1 MMRKFKRGML
11 IGLAAIALAACG
23 SGNNSTSDNNSG
35 DSASNSEDKQVLNWS
50 ESAELPTMDTT
61 MVEDVASSD
70 ILANT
75 TEGLYR
81 KTLEENE
88 YEDAMAIGDP
98 EISEDGKTYTFK
110 LREDATWSNGD
121 PVTANDFVFAWQ
133 RFVDPEQAAP
143 MNFLIDGLV
152 ANATEI
158 IAGEKP
164 KEELG
169 VKAVDNHTLEVTFEN
184 VYPYWKQ
191 LLSMT
196 SFAPLNQKFVEE
208 KGDQYGTNS
217 DNTLYNGPFILDNW
231 DGTGLEWQLVKN
243 DGYWDK
249 DKVQLDQINYNVVK
263 ETNTAMNLFQSG
275 EIDYAPIS
283 GEYVQQ
289 VQGDPQLKELA
300 ESSVFHIQM
309 NQQRDGG
316 ATPLAN
322 EHIRRAITSAIDR
335 ESLVKDVL
343 KDTSIP
349 SNYFVPKGMTKDEE
363 TGKDFREI
371 NGENMTQFD
380 PELAQEEFKKGLEEI
395 GQDSIQLE
403 LLGYDTDAAKSNME
417 FLQGQLQQNLPGLTI
432 QITSVPFKNGIAK
445 INAGEYDINL
455 RGWGADFAD
464 PINFL
469 SLYEQGNSQNTG
481 SYENT
486 EYNQLIQQAQNE
498 TDASKRLEM
507 LAEAE
512 KILVEDDAA
521 VAPLY
526 QRSQS
531 YLLNDRVQNVGLYP
545 VGDHVSFKWASVK

>member
-1 MMRKFKRGML
+1 M
-11 IGLAAIALAACG
+11 
-23 SGNNSTSDNNSG
+23 
-35 DSASNSEDKQVLNWS
+35 
-50 ESAELPTMDTT
+50 
-61 MVEDVASSD
+61 
-70 ILANT
+70 
-75 TEGLYR
+75 
-81 KTLEENE
+81 
-88 YEDAMAIGDP
+88 
-98 EISEDGKTYTFK
+98 
-110 LREDATWSNGD
+110 
-121 PVTANDFVFAWQ
+121 
-133 RFVDPEQAAP
+133 
-143 MNFLIDGLV
+143 
-152 ANATEI
+152 
-158 IAGEKP
+158 
-164 KEELG
+164 
-169 VKAVDNHTLEVTFEN
+169 
-184 VYPYWKQ
+184 
-191 LLSMT
+191 
-196 SFAPLNQKFVEE
+196 EE

-243 DGYWDK
+243 DSYWDK

-371 NGENMTQFD
+371 SGENMTQFD

-445 INAGEYDINL
+445 MNAGEYDINL

-481 SYENT
+481 SYENP

>member
-23 SGNNSTSDNNSG
+23 SGNSTSDNNSG

-88 YEDAMAIGDP
+88 YENAMAIGDP

-169 VKAVDNHTLEVTFEN
+169 VKAVDDHTLEVTFEN

-243 DGYWDK
+243 DSYWDK

-316 ATPLAN
+316 ETPLAN

-371 NGENMTQFD
+371 SGENMTQFD

-445 INAGEYDINL
+445 MNAGEYDINL

-481 SYENT
+481 SYENP

>member
-23 SGNNSTSDNNSG
+23 SGNSTSDNNSG

-88 YEDAMAIGDP
+88 YENAMAIGDP

-169 VKAVDNHTLEVTFEN
+169 VKAVDDHTLEVTFEN

-243 DGYWDK
+243 DSYWDK

-371 NGENMTQFD
+371 SGENMTQFD

-445 INAGEYDINL
+445 MNAGEYDINL

-481 SYENT
+481 SYENP